1 MDNASGTSASLPPP
15 PPSADNANDANVVQL
30 VAMGFPLEMAKAAL
44 TEAQLAVE
52 HPDEVM
58 AYAVE
63 LLFSGGGG
71 GGGGGGGDFGAV
83 GAVGDDA
90 LDAAA
95 YDMVHEEMKM
105 VLVVRADLGMSPGKV
120 ASQCVHAAL
129 GCYRDMQQSNPAQ
142 LAAWERIGE
151 AAVCL
156 RCTSLAELEQLE
168 QAAHGA
174 RLQTHTVRDA
184 GRTEVES
191 GSKTVLAIGPDLVSR
206 INGVTGRLRLF

>member
-1 MDNASGTSASLPPP
+1 MDNAAGTSASLPPP
-15 PPSADNANDANVVQL
+15 PPSAENANDANVVQL

-71 GGGGGGGDFGAV
+71 GGGDFGAV

-105 VLVVRADLGMSPGKV
+105 VLVVRVDLGMSPGKV

-129 GCYRDMQQSNPAQ
+129 GCYRDMQHSNPAQ

-151 AAVCL
+151 TAVCL

-168 QAAHGA
+168 QAAQGA

-184 GRTEVES
+184 GRTEVGS
-191 GSKTVLAIGPDLVSR
+191 GSKTVLAIGPDFVSR
-206 INGVTGRLRLF
+206 IDGVTGRLRLF